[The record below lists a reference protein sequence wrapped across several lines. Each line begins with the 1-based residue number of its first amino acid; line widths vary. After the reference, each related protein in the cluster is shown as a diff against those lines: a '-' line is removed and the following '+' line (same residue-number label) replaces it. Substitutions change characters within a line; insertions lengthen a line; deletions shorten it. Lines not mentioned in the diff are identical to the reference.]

1 LKVKLLSLFFLF
13 YILTSYNIGYA
24 SESYDGL
31 HVGDVIGDAVVSD
44 ISATINGVF
53 IPSLNVQG
61 RLVVFVKDLN
71 NYGFDIVWDDNGK
84 DLDINRN
91 LSKTITPIS
100 VPIKG
105 NGKILYSAYKVHIGD
120 RELLTYNIDGQVAIC
135 LEDLDVLGSLTWD
148 DKNKILGVNLENTS
162 YDAGMSYSIRGKY
175 IVRKKDIEGSKII
188 NYSIASFYD
197 GSIVLKEITEMV
209 WNNDKRPQLQN
220 YNYDG
225 VFLGSIIKNYGN
237 YDNNGKVKSDQ
248 TNSNYE
254 REIKYLS
261 SQKFIDYGNMLISG
275 IEKNRQTEYA
285 NNGYKPLKI
294 QGKSITYNA
303 IGVPEANVVLKNVS
317 DKTIDAIKVRIYPY
331 DTYDN
336 RVYNF
341 GGEGTF
347 KGIAQRINIDPNYR
361 DAYTWTLNLF
371 DNATKFNVEV
381 YSVHFTDGTTW
392 E

>member
-1 LKVKLLSLFFLF
+1 
-13 YILTSYNIGYA
+13 
-24 SESYDGL
+24 
-31 HVGDVIGDAVVSD
+31 
-44 ISATINGVF
+44 
-53 IPSLNVQG
+53 
-61 RLVVFVKDLN
+61 
-71 NYGFDIVWDDNGK
+71 
-84 DLDINRN
+84 
-91 LSKTITPIS
+91 
-100 VPIKG
+100 
-105 NGKILYSAYKVHIGD
+105 
-120 RELLTYNIDGQVAIC
+120 
-135 LEDLDVLGSLTWD
+135 
-148 DKNKILGVNLENTS
+148 
-162 YDAGMSYSIRGKY
+162 M
-175 IVRKKDIEGSKII
+175 
-188 NYSIASFYD
+188 
-197 GSIVLKEITEMV
+197 
-209 WNNDKRPQLQN
+209 QN